1 MSSRK
6 IERITAWML
15 HLPYAEGPYR
25 MSGDRITTGMDALVV
40 RLVADDDTVGLGE
53 SGTIGVTYDA
63 AFPGGQQAALDLLGP
78 GVVGCDPR
86 SPQSVA
92 RAMHRALSG
101 HPYAK
106 AGIDMA
112 CWDLAARLAGVPLWQ
127 LLGGDAPEA
136 TPLYRPVQGA
146 TPEDAAAKALERIA
160 QGNPRLQ
167 VKVGD
172 DPVVDAARVLAVREA
187 VGPDVPIYADAN
199 CGFPLGAAR
208 RFIRALGPGGAG
220 IYLEQPCLTIEDC
233 VALRSIW
240 GGPMVL
246 DESMVS
252 LSALLTAHRAGA
264 VDGITIKLTRVG
276 GITPAK
282 LMRDVA
288 VELGIAV
295 TIEDAGGG
303 DLITMAFAHMNGSTP
318 ARYRA
323 HTCDF
328 GEWVVSSHVTGPA
341 SRQGG
346 CIVPQS
352 DQAGLAMALVEDRLG
367 EPIYDLAVS

>member
-1 MSSRK
+1 MSART
-6 IERITAWML
+6 IERITAWL
-15 HLPYAEGPYR
+15 VHLPYVEGTYR

-40 RLVADDDTVGLGE
+40 RLVADDGTVGIGE

-92 RAMHRALSG
+92 REMHHALSG

-127 LLGGDAPEA
+127 LLGGDGAEP
-136 TPLYRPVQGA
+136 TPLYHPVQGA
-146 TPEDAAAKALERIA
+146 TPEDAAAKAVERMA
-160 QGNPRLQ
+160 QGYFRLQ

-172 DPVVDAARVLAVREA
+172 DPLVDAARVRAVREA

-199 CGFPLGAAR
+199 CGFLLHAAR
-208 RFIRALGPGGAG
+208 AFVRALGRDGAG
-220 IYLEQPCLTIEDC
+220 VYLEQPCATLEDC

-246 DESMVS
+246 DENMVS
-252 LSALLTAHRAGA
+252 LGALLAAHRAGIA
-264 VDGITIKLTRVG
+264 DGITVKLTRVG

-288 VELGIAV
+288 VELGISV
-295 TIEDAGGG
+295 TVEDAGGG
-303 DLITMAFAHMNGSTP
+303 DLVTMAFAHLNGSTP
-318 ARYRA
+318 ARHRA
-323 HTCDF
+323 HTVDF
-328 GEWVVSSHVTGPA
+328 GGWVTFSPVSGPA
-341 SRQGG
+341 PRHGSFLL
-346 CIVPQS
+346 PQS
-352 DQAGLAMALVEDRLG
+352 DDSGLGMTLIEDQLG
-367 EPIYDLAVS
+367 DPIYDLAS